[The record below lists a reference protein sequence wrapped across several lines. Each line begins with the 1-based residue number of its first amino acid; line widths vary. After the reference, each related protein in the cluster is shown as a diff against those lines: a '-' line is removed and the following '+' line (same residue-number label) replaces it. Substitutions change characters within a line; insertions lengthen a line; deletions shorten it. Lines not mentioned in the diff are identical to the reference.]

1 MTRRE
6 GHEER
11 KAPSDAT
18 IRSVLRAAIGAY
30 RRRFRRVA
38 IAAVIIFVPMDL
50 LVTLS
55 TDAGRRAAEAA
66 EVLAAVLA
74 IAVSAASVSGTII
87 GLTFFAGI
95 LDRIVAVDQ
104 HSHEDA
110 PPHEIVRHL
119 PFTRLVVASFVATA
133 LIAAGFV
140 AFIVPGSVLLVLW
153 SILGPLIVI
162 EDLRVFP
169 ALPRSAR
176 LVWPHFLLALV
187 VVAIPTPLEDVPLS
201 MLERFSWYEQPLVRV
216 PVDVLATRVLGGVI
230 GVIEVTLA
238 HALIADEKRRRE
250 SAT

>member
-6 GHEER
+6 GHGER
-11 KAPSDAT
+11 KTPSDAT
-18 IRSVLRAAIGAY
+18 IRSVLRAARGTY

-74 IAVSAASVSGTII
+74 IAESAASVSGTII
-87 GLTFFAGI
+87 GLTFF
-95 LDRIVAVDQ
+95 
-104 HSHEDA
+104 
-110 PPHEIVRHL
+110 
-119 PFTRLVVASFVATA
+119 
-133 LIAAGFV
+133 AGFV

-169 ALPRSAR
+169 ALPHSAR

-187 VVAIPTPLEDVPLS
+187 VVAIPTLLQDVPLS
-201 MLERFSWYEQPLVRV
+201 MLERFSWYEQPLV
-216 PVDVLATRVLGGVI
+216 
-230 GVIEVTLA
+230 